1 MKDILVRGIDNKHN
15 FRVFAC
21 STTNLSEEARK
32 LHNMWPTATA
42 ALSRV
47 MSVGVIMGG
56 GMLKDESEHLNIEID
71 GGGPIGKILVDA
83 RANGTVRGFV
93 GDPEVHYEYNDT
105 RKLAVGIAVGNQG
118 TLKVIK
124 GMSMKNDFAGQVPLV
139 SGEIGDDFAY
149 YFTVSEQTPSAVS
162 VGCLVD
168 TDNSVLAAGGLIL
181 QVLPKATDEDITFM
195 EQAIGKLPPVS
206 EMIHNG
212 ETPYD
217 IFKRISP
224 DIEVLGE
231 KEVKWECGCS
241 REKMY
246 NALYTLTNKDRTE
259 MIEESNGCEICC
271 QFCNKKYHF
280 SGEELQAMNDDILRR
295 FNELNNTNKR
305 KLEHE

>member
-195 EQAIGKLPPVS
+195 EHAIGKLPPVS

-295 FNELNNTNKR
+295 FNELNNANKR

>member
-295 FNELNNTNKR
+295 FNELNNANKR

>member
-105 RKLAVGIAVGNQG
+105 KKLAVGIAVGNQG

-295 FNELNNTNKR
+295 FNELNNANKR

>member
-1 MKDILVRGIDNKHN
+1 MKDILIRGIDNKHN

-21 STTNLSEEARK
+21 STTNLSDEARK
-32 LHNMWPTATA
+32 LHNTWPTATA

-56 GMLKDESEHLNIEID
+56 GMLKDESEHLNIEIN

-83 RANGTVRGFV
+83 RADGTVRGFV
-93 GDPEVHYEYNDT
+93 SDPEVHYEYNDT
-105 RKLAVGIAVGNQG
+105 KKLAVGIAVGNQG

-124 GMSMKNDFAGQVPLV
+124 GMSLKNDFVGQVPLV

-168 TDNSVLAAGGLIL
+168 VDNSVLAAGGLIL
-181 QVLPKATDEDITFM
+181 QVLPKATDEDIAFM
-195 EQAIGKLPPVS
+195 EEAISKLPPVS

-217 IFKRISP
+217 IFKRISE
-224 DIEVLGE
+224 DIEVLEE
-231 KEVKWECGCS
+231 KDIAWKCGCS
-241 REKMY
+241 RERMS

-259 MIEESNGCEICC
+259 MIEETDGCEICC
-271 QFCNKKYHF
+271 QFCNTAYKF
-280 SGEELQAMNDDILRR
+280 SGAELQAMNDEVLRR
-295 FNELNNTNKR
+295 FYELNEANKR
-305 KLEHE
+305 KLDNE

>member
-1 MKDILVRGIDNKHN
+1 MKDILIRGFDNVHN
-15 FRVFAC
+15 FRIFAC
-21 STTNLSEEARK
+21 STTNLSDKARQ
-32 LHNMWPTATA
+32 LHNTWPTATA

-47 MSVGVIMGG
+47 LSVGVIMGG
-56 GMLKDESEHLNIEID
+56 GMLKDENEHLNIEID

-83 RANGTVRGFV
+83 RADGAVRGFV
-93 GDPEVHYEYNDT
+93 SEPEVHYEYSDT
-105 RKLAVGIAVGNQG
+105 KKLAVGIAVGNQG

-124 GMSMKNDFAGQVPLV
+124 GMNLKSDFAGQVPLV

-195 EQAIGKLPPVS
+195 EQAIQALPPVS

-217 IFKRISP
+217 IFKRISN
-224 DIEVLGE
+224 DIEVLEE
-231 KEVKWECGCS
+231 KEVEWRCGCS
-241 REKMY
+241 KEKMA
-246 NALYTLTNKDRTE
+246 NALYTLTNAQRTE
-259 MIEESNGCEICC
+259 MIEETNGCEIVCH
-271 QFCNKKYHF
+271 FCNQKYHF
-280 SGEELQAMNDDILRR
+280 TGEELQAMNDEVLRR
-295 FNELNNTNKR
+295 FNALNDQAKKDLSN
-305 KLEHE
+305 E